1 MFRRSNRWG
10 LCVWLV
16 MGVSMSHLAVAGPAG
31 AEIITNPVDDR
42 VLSVLTTKGI
52 TPSGRCSDEIFVRR
66 VFLDT
71 IGTLPT
77 PPEVRTFFADK
88 SPDKRAKLIDAL
100 LQRPEFAEYWGLKW
114 GDLLRIKAEFPSNLW
129 PNAVQ
134 GYDRWIR
141 DCFRQ
146 NKPYDQFVRELLTAS
161 GSNFRSPSANFYRPF
176 QERSARQIADT
187 VALVFMGIRLGNAGL
202 TQSQIDEFSAFF
214 AKVGY
219 KSTDEWKEEIVF
231 FNSLGCLT
239 NSATGKEVVPRTLD
253 GRVYYLPSDRD
264 PRVAFADWLTAPGN
278 PWFAKC
284 MVNRVWFWLI
294 GRGLVHEPDD
304 FRPSNPAS
312 SPELLADLERE
323 LISHKY
329 DLKSVYRLILNSA
342 TYQRSSTPNAGN
354 AADETGFSHYRLR
367 RLDAEPLLDAI
378 NQITGTG
385 EKYTSS
391 IPEPFTFLP
400 DDQRAICLADG
411 SIELPFL
418 ELFGRPARN
427 TSFESERSAAPSMF
441 QAQHLLNSSHIQKK
455 IERSP
460 VLMQLAK
467 GDKPKGGGRMRAAGE
482 GGAGKGKGKG
492 KGTLQEGVVGGLK
505 KPFEVLTP
513 VSDSSIVDE
522 LYLLVLSRFP
532 SGPEKLKAGEY
543 LASPKRKPA
552 ESVCDLAWALINS
565 TEFVMRH

>member
-1 MFRRSNRWG
+1 MFRQANRWG

-16 MGVSMSHLAVAGPAG
+16 MGLSLSDWAAAEPAG
-31 AEIITNPVDDR
+31 VGTDNPIDAR
-42 VLSVLTTKGI
+42 VGAVMTGKGI
-52 TPSGRCSDEIFVRR
+52 SPSECCTDEVFVRR
-66 VFLDT
+66 VYLDV

-77 PPEVRTFFADK
+77 PPEVRTFFANK
-88 SPDKRAKLIDAL
+88 SPDKRAKLIESL

-114 GDLLRIKAEFPSNLW
+114 GDLLRVKAEFPSNLW

-134 GYDRWIR
+134 AYDRWIR
-141 DCFRQ
+141 DSLRQ
-146 NKPYDQFVRELLTAS
+146 NKPYDQFARELLTAA

-202 TQSQIDEFSAFF
+202 AQSQIEEFSAFF

-219 KSTDEWKEEIVF
+219 KGTDEWKEEIVF
-231 FNSLGCLT
+231 FNPLGHLT
-239 NSATGKEVVPRTLD
+239 NSATGKEVVPRALD
-253 GRVYYLPSDRD
+253 GRVYFLPPDQD
-264 PRVAFADWLTAPGN
+264 PRGAFADWLTAPGN

-378 NQITGTG
+378 NQVTGTG

-427 TSFESERSAAPSMF
+427 TSYESERSASPSMF

-467 GDKPKGGGRMRAAGE
+467 GGKPKGGGRMRAADS
-482 GGAGKGKGKG
+482 
-492 KGTLQEGVVGGLK
+492 TL
-505 KPFEVLTP
+505 
-513 VSDSSIVDE
+513 VDE

-532 SGPEKLKAGEY
+532 TGAEKLKAGEY
-543 LASPKRKPA
+543 LASAKRKPA

-565 TEFVMRH
+565 TEFIMRH